1 VPYRAPM
8 SVADAPSSPSAAAPP
23 AAVPVPAPSIPLQ
36 PPVWQPPAPRGAA
49 PRRDGLSETTG
60 HTLAV
65 AFAIAWI
72 LCPAVEPLP
81 TMDMPY
87 PLWQLP
93 FDVGTVVSIVVAVV
107 ALWRGA
113 RSSARLGAV
122 AGIFMALET
131 TICPLAGHTPV
142 GWWTWTQVV
151 LSLFVMGTSAAL
163 MARSGRTGVRPA

>member
-1 VPYRAPM
+1 M
-8 SVADAPSSPSAAAPP
+8 SVADVPAVGTASPSL
-23 AAVPVPAPSIPLQ
+23 PAPAPQ
-36 PPVWQPPAPRGAA
+36 PTPQSVPWTAATPRPAIRG
-49 PRRDGLSETTG
+49 DGLSATTG
-60 HTLAV
+60 QLLAV
-65 AFAIAWI
+65 AFGIAWV
-72 LCPAVEPLP
+72 LCPLVEPLP

-93 FDVGTVVSIVVAVV
+93 FDVGTLVSIVVAVV

-142 GWWTWTQVV
+142 GWWTWTQAA

-163 MARSGRTGVRPA
+163 MARSGRTA

>member
-1 VPYRAPM
+1 VL
-8 SVADAPSSPSAAAPP
+8 AAAFG
-23 AAVPVPAPSIPLQ
+23 V
-36 PPVWQPPAPRGAA
+36 
-49 PRRDGLSETTG
+49 
-60 HTLAV
+60 
-65 AFAIAWI
+65 AWI
-72 LCPAVEPLP
+72 LCPAIEPLP

-93 FDVGTVVSIVVAVV
+93 FDVGTLASIVVAVV

-142 GWWTWTQVV
+142 GWWTWVQAG
-151 LSLFVMGTSAAL
+151 LSLAVMGTSAAL
-163 MARSGRTGVRPA
+163 MARRGGQA